1 MPLLL
6 VHRTILSCASR
17 MLKKFFRCFFVIPVQ
32 TGIQCLLLG
41 LYLKSKGYEL
51 TFAENGLDTS
61 QSSPVEISIWYSL
74 TSTCPTWTDWSSS
87 GI

>member
-1 MPLLL
+1 MKIL
-6 VHRTILSCASR
+6 VVDDDNVTR
-17 MLKKFFRCFFVIPVQ
+17 K
-32 TGIQCLLLG
+32 LLG